1 MCATAGF
8 HHNATSGVLSEV
20 MNEARTSELAFED
33 GFAVGILS
41 DEMKGVLADV
51 ESKECDSCHDA
62 LLK

>member
-1 MCATAGF
+1 
-8 HHNATSGVLSEV
+8 

-51 ESKECDSCHDA
+51 ESKECDDA
-62 LLK
+62 FLKQPSKRSLLG

>member
-1 MCATAGF
+1 M
-8 HHNATSGVLSEV
+8 LSEV